1 MAKFNKHKEVLSFH
15 MYMWNKW
22 SKKECET
29 VFGDL
34 ADHIWDK
41 WVRYCAKTDSIVA
54 PALMVMNVD
63 EHNLDKLINRACEVY
78 EGRKNIE
85 QIQ

>member
-1 MAKFNKHKEVLSFH
+1 MSKFNQNKEVLSFH

-22 SKKECET
+22 SKKECEI

-41 WVRYCAKTDSIVA
+41 WVYYCAETNSMVA

-63 EHNLDKLINRACEVY
+63 EDNLDKLINRACELY
-78 EGRKNIE
+78 DGRKSKNK
-85 QIQ
+85 